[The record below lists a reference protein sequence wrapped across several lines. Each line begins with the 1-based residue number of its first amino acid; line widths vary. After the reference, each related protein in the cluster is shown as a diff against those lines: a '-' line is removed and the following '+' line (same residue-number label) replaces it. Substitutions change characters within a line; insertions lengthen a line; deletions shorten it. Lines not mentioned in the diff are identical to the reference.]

1 MASPIKS
8 RTLAVGVGYS
18 SPGPFISDGLGQSPA
33 GPTKRTLGE
42 RRPPK
47 IRRQLSAFGQDE
59 ARGEASE
66 FDTDFLNVLEKKRSA
81 ASSRHR
87 IMASSASFHYH
98 GRLVLDRVSLCCR
111 IGSPISSRTSRKI
124 NMVASSLA
132 ARHRCRC
139 RPRPPPWD
147 FWKRRNAISAGEIFR
162 VDIGVGC
169 CHGLVPG

>member
-33 GPTKRTLGE
+33 GPTKRGLGE

-47 IRRQLSAFGQDE
+47 LRRQLSAFGQDE

-66 FDTDFLNVLEKKRSA
+66 FVSDFLNVFEKKRSA

-111 IGSPISSRTSRKI
+111 IGSLISSRTSRKI

-147 FWKRRNAISAGEIFR
+147 FLDAPQRNQRR
-162 VDIGVGC
+162 
-169 CHGLVPG
+169 

>member
-18 SPGPFISDGLGQSPA
+18 SPGPLISDGLGQSPA
-33 GPTKRTLGE
+33 GPTKRGLGE

-47 IRRQLSAFGQDE
+47 LRRHLSVIGL
-59 ARGEASE
+59 GEASE

-124 NMVASSLA
+124 NMAASSLA
-132 ARHRCRC
+132 ARRRCHC
-139 RPRPPPWD
+139 RPGSPPRDILDAPQP
-147 FWKRRNAISAGEIFR
+147 NQAGEIFR

>member
-18 SPGPFISDGLGQSPA
+18 SPGPLISDGLGQSPA
-33 GPTKRTLGE
+33 GPTKRGLGE
-42 RRPPK
+42 SRPPK
-47 IRRQLSAFGQDE
+47 LRRQLSAFGQDE

-66 FDTDFLNVLEKKRSA
+66 FVSDFLNVLEKKGSA

-87 IMASSASFHYH
+87 NRASSASFHCH

-111 IGSPISSRTSRKI
+111 IRLPISSRTSRKI

-139 RPRPPPWD
+139 LQEHHLGI
-147 FWKRRNAISAGEIFR
+147 FWMRRNPISAGEIFR

>member
-18 SPGPFISDGLGQSPA
+18 SPGPLISDGLGQSPA
-33 GPTKRTLGE
+33 GPTKRGLGE

-47 IRRQLSAFGQDE
+47 LRRQLSAFGQDE

-66 FDTDFLNVLEKKRSA
+66 FVSDFLNVVEKKGSA

-98 GRLVLDRVSLCCR
+98 GRLVLDRVSLCGR
-111 IGSPISSRTSRKI
+111 IGLPISLRTSRKI
-124 NMVASSLA
+124 NMVAGSLA
-132 ARHRCRC
+132 ARHRCHC
-139 RPRPPPWD
+139 HPGPPPRD
-147 FWKRRNAISAGEIFR
+147 ILDAPPPNQRR
-162 VDIGVGC
+162 
-169 CHGLVPG
+169 